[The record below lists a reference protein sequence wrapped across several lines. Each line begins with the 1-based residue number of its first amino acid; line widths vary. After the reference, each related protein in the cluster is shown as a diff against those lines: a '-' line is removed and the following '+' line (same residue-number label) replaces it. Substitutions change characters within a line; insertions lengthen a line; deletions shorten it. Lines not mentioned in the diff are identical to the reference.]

1 MTVAYVDS
9 SAIVKLVVD
18 ETETKALRRWMEAGV
33 TCMTSRVSMVEVP
46 RALRR
51 KGQVSLDLATG
62 ALEEVLRAL
71 AFLEIDAATA
81 ERAATVGPPALRSLD
96 AIHLASALSLA
107 AELDAFVT
115 YDVRL
120 ADAVRDAGLAVI
132 APA

>member
-1 MTVAYVDS
+1 MSVAYVDS

-18 ETETKALRRWMEAGV
+18 ETETKALRRWMQAGV

-51 KGQVSLDLATG
+51 KGQVSLELATD
-62 ALEEVLRAL
+62 ALEEALRAI
-71 AFLEIDAATA
+71 AILEIDATTA
-81 ERAATVGPPALRSLD
+81 ERAATIGPPALRSLD

-115 YDVRL
+115 YDLRL
-120 ADAVRDAGLAVI
+120 AAAARDVGLTVI